1 MRTRLRSDLQQLSA
15 LTQHRQ
21 MLGLRPTGSK
31 NSLCGAAC
39 PSCAVMGDAVTLVTC
54 MGNQSQ
60 NWWLKGVGPHH
71 GRAERTLRS
80 PNRSPEAKAVY
91 PQVLAISTGGFSHL
105 PSVFSSL
112 RGDNEKVSTFS
123 PVSLLLGEHH
133 RHEAGGG
140 MLCRADGHGLAQTR
154 GQGIIGEKM
163 RCSSPLLCLGVTRA
177 ALSQQSR
184 RLVGVSHKGHFWSPE
199 ATPLS
204 CSLWSCRT
212 GRTVGHGWVPSV
224 PRWWP
229 TANLWGHGGSA
240 DTLNKPP
247 GRDGGT
253 LSPGDVRAC
262 EPAGFLSRAE
272 SARAWLEGGY

>member
-1 MRTRLRSDLQQLSA
+1 
-15 LTQHRQ
+15 
-21 MLGLRPTGSK
+21 
-31 NSLCGAAC
+31 
-39 PSCAVMGDAVTLVTC
+39 

-60 NWWLKGVGPHH
+60 NWWLKGVGPHD

-80 PNRSPEAKAVY
+80 PNLSPKAKAVY

-140 MLCRADGHGLAQTR
+140 GMLCRADGHGLAQTW

-163 RCSSPLLCLGVTRA
+163 RCSSPLLCLGVARA

-184 RLVGVSHKGHFWSPE
+184 RLVGVSHKGIFG
-199 ATPLS
+199 ALKPLRF
-204 CSLWSCRT
+204 LAPF
-212 GRTVGHGWVPSV
+212 GAVG
-224 PRWWP
+224 
-229 TANLWGHGGSA
+229 
-240 DTLNKPP
+240 
-247 GRDGGT
+247 
-253 LSPGDVRAC
+253 
-262 EPAGFLSRAE
+262 
-272 SARAWLEGGY
+272 LEGQWDTAGSPQCQGGGPQPTCGDTGAQPTP